1 MNAEV
6 TLKQTKENGFSD
18 IKQKKEKKKKRKI
31 FEIIFLSLKS

>member
-18 IKQKKEKKKKRKI
+18 IKQKKKEKKNFRNNI
-31 FEIIFLSLKS
+31 FVI